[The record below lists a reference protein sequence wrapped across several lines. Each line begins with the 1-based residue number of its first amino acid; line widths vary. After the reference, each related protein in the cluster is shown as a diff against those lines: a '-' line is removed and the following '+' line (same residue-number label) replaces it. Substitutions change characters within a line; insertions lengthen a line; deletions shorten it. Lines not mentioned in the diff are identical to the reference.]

1 MGVWNSHGF
10 RRYAEIFGD
19 DGCEADDREVSTC
32 ESRRSVCT
40 DDERE
45 GTIQGCADDVR
56 QQCEMCEM
64 KDDAAAAVKAWI
76 YGLIERGLSAI
87 TSRVLSF
94 TR

>member
-1 MGVWNSHGF
+1 M
-10 RRYAEIFGD
+10 
-19 DGCEADDREVSTC
+19 
-32 ESRRSVCT
+32 
-40 DDERE
+40 
-45 GTIQGCADDVR
+45 R
-56 QQCEMCEM
+56 QRCEMCEM